1 MPPFPGEETLITVYA
16 DVHIYF
22 DAPTRRPF
30 LHRFDKASYFY
41 IYYNSTRQTS
51 RIEVALHP
59 GTPDQAAFNGFLDNV
74 KIINSHTFPTKVTL
88 IVDGL
93 VSSPLG
99 AAASPSSAH
108 PKRDPDEWRLPS
120 ADPRDPGI
128 NKYRVHTVDFYFWV
142 QEDAKLVVDIF
153 KRLLQPQQLE
163 VDDEGL
169 EPELHDTQKAD
180 AHYEQEATPHHDM
193 VSPVVQNLEHV
204 AISDPAYHKDDNHR
218 DRHESSSSS
227 PTNPRTTE
235 AAAQPHVQA
244 QSPSPASTLPQG
256 PTAHAQV
263 TSGPSI
269 SPSPGTSTAN
279 SSVQQRAPSVSKAAQ
294 PQPQPPP
301 SSTNFTPLAYNPA
314 APAAPEPIA
323 HREDT
328 PPPVDGMD
336 GTGLAAA
343 AKHDGIP
350 GIPSAAAAA
359 AAGGYPQTYQG
370 QSQTHAPFPP
380 HIGTHPQGAAA
391 GTFSPPPQ
399 ANPNPNLYNVNQ
411 YGAPSPQPPSFGPS
425 HASASMS
432 LPPQHTP
439 SLHAPAASP
448 PQPHATAP
456 SFGPPQAAAGMTS
469 SPAAS
474 FSSSRQQQQHPTSPR
489 TSVASSIH
497 HHYGVPS
504 QDPNAH
510 IFGASGPAQSSP
522 VQTPGSQFYN
532 SLDGTHKPLQHIQ
545 PQYPDYLAAGGHTQ
559 PGHHVGQQPPPPP
572 PVGGYSNYHYSGQ
585 SPPHSNTNPYD
596 IHHQVYRPTEQ
607 EHHTHHHSKPSRS
620 SSSSHKPS
628 QAERIEKGVG
638 KLFKRIEKKIG

>member
-16 DVHIYF
+16 DVHVYF

-59 GTPDQAAFNGFLDNV
+59 GTSDQAAFNGYLDNV
-74 KIINSHTFPTKVTL
+74 KVINSHTFPTKVTL
-88 IVDGL
+88 VVDGL

-99 AAASPSSAH
+99 TAASPSSAQAH

-153 KRLLQPQQLE
+153 KRLVQTQQLE
-163 VDDEGL
+163 IDEEL
-169 EPELHDTQKAD
+169 EPEPHDADTQKT
-180 AHYEQEATPHHDM
+180 HYDDQSTHHDM

-204 AISDPAYHKDDNHR
+204 AISDPVYHKDSNHR
-218 DRHESSSSS
+218 DLHDPSSSS
-227 PTNPRTTE
+227 PTNPRPE
-235 AAAQPHVQA
+235 AAHAHVQA
-244 QSPSPASTLPQG
+244 QSPSPTLSVPQTQ

-263 TSGPSI
+263 TSGPST
-269 SPSPGTSTAN
+269 SPGTGTSIAN
-279 SSVQQRAPSVSKAAQ
+279 AHSNVQQRAPSVTKAAQAQ
-294 PQPQPPP
+294 PQPQPA
-301 SSTNFTPLAYNPA
+301 SSTTNFTPLAYNPA

-343 AKHDGIP
+343 AKHDGIGMA
-350 GIPSAAAAA
+350 GIPIAA
-359 AAGGYPQTYQG
+359 AAGGYPQTYQ
-370 QSQTHAPFPP
+370 SQTHAHAPYPP
-380 HIGTHPQGAAA
+380 HIGTHPQGAALSP
-391 GTFSPPPQ
+391 GPPPPQ
-399 ANPNPNLYNVNQ
+399 ANPTLYNQ
-411 YGAPSPQPPSFGPS
+411 YGAPSPQPPSFGP
-425 HASASMS
+425 HASA
-432 LPPQHTP
+432 
-439 SLHAPAASP
+439 AASS
-448 PQPHATAP
+448 PQPPANAP
-456 SFGPPQAAAGMTS
+456 SFGPQAAAPAAAGMTS

-474 FSSSRQQQQHPTSPR
+474 FSSSSHQHQQQQQQQYPPTSPR
-489 TSVASSIH
+489 TSVASSSH

-510 IFGASGPAQSSP
+510 IFGASQQQSSSP
-522 VQTPGSQFYN
+522 VQTPGTQFYN
-532 SLDGTHKPLQHIQ
+532 SLDGGQAQGHKPLQHIQ

-559 PGHHVGQQPPPPP
+559 PPGHHGAQPPPP

-620 SSSSHKPS
+620 SSSKPS